1 MVEGTLFIGAVIAGV
16 TRAVK
21 LLAPEKVQG
30 IVTVIVAVLVGIL
43 VALVDTQIG
52 VVNISVAQG
61 IMVALG
67 TVGVV
72 NVVEKV

>member
-1 MVEGTLFIGAVIAGV
+1 MVEGAVFIGAVIAGV
-16 TRAVK
+16 TRAIK
-21 LLAPEKVQG
+21 LLAPESVQG
-30 IVTVIVAVLVGIL
+30 IVTVIVAVVVGIV
-43 VALVDTQIG
+43 VALLDTQIG

-61 IMVALG
+61 IMIALG